1 MINKIKVELIQ
12 LDKYLLTKMTDLE
25 MLDKHEL
32 KVILSYSKSQYRTL
46 AYKFELCDD
55 APDEVRQLFKE
66 VDVKMEK
73 IKKLLSTKKINW
85 SSIIDLIVNAIKKF
99 FAATEG

>member
-25 MLDKHEL
+25 VLDAHEL
-32 KVILSYSKSQYRTL
+32 KVILSHSKSQYRAL
-46 AYKFELCDD
+46 AYRFELCDD
-55 APDEVRQLFKE
+55 APEDIRQLFKE

-73 IKKLLSTKKINW
+73 IKKLVSKKVI
-85 SSIIDLIVNAIKKF
+85 
-99 FAATEG
+99 